1 MATNNKISMN
11 SEELKGLLTY
21 IYNNNKILL
30 DKGLAVQTVNVEG
43 EAGGGKT
50 STILQLANEL
60 GLELVRRNL
69 AEYEDV
75 SDYKK

>member
-11 SEELKGLLTY
+11 SEELKSLLTY